1 MFPTRTLLMGRDWI
15 FFVYVVPSSE
25 LSPGE
30 KSDNEAGEM
39 ASDIP
44 GKLAF

>member
-1 MFPTRTLLMGRDWI
+1 MGRDWI
-15 FFVYVVPSSE
+15 FFVYVVPSSG